1 MKKKKKKKLFIK
13 IFFMTSF
20 GLSLKCFMISVPSPI
35 LSVYLHYNF
44 LTFPTGLTAGME
56 DMARLLLSETNSYVK
71 SPYEG
76 QS

>member
-1 MKKKKKKKLFIK
+1 MFYDY
-13 IFFMTSF
+13 
-20 GLSLKCFMISVPSPI
+20 SVSSPI

-44 LTFPTGLTAGME
+44 LTFPTGPTAGME
-56 DMARLLLSETNSYVK
+56 NMARLLLSETHSYVK